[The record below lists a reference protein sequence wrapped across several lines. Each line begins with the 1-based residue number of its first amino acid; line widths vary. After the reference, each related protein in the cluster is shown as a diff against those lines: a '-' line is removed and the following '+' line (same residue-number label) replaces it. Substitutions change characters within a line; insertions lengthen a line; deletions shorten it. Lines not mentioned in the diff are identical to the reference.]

1 MDANTPAGAFDFAGF
16 RALRLADSHVG
27 EPAARRILSKPYP
40 GVPDRIRDWEQK
52 GRLTV
57 DAEPFVYVHEYT
69 SHGVIVRGL
78 VGTVELASSRHRI
91 HPHESVDASQVEQL
105 IDRMQTTA
113 LNPAPLLLIHHGPQD
128 VRDVLGAVTT
138 SPPDFVYTDR
148 ADQLHRLWQIG
159 AGEPQAVI
167 IDALR
172 DAHLVIA
179 DGHHRFAAAHE
190 LQSRHPGTDWDQTLV
205 MVIDQHD
212 TPLQLGAVHRTIARL
227 DLDTVARTADVVD
240 ATWQLTDSSHR
251 ALARLDRA
259 LVFHD
264 GTRWGVLEPRRAHGL
279 LVSWLHDELLPAWGV
294 EPMAVRHHHSASSA
308 MARAATATSVLL
320 PAPSFSDVA
329 ASARSGHL
337 LPEKATSFQPKPHAG
352 VLMRKIHA

>member
-1 MDANTPAGAFDFAGF
+1 MDANTPADAFEFAGF
-16 RALRLADSHVG
+16 RALRLADSLVG

-40 GVPDRIRDWEQK
+40 GVPDRIRDWERT

-57 DAEPFVYVHEYT
+57 DAEPFLYVHEYT

-78 VGTVELASSRHRI
+78 VGTAALSSSRRRI
-91 HPHESVDASQVEQL
+91 HPHESVDAAQVEQL
-105 IDRMQTTA
+105 IDRMGTTG
-113 LNPAPLLLIHHGPQD
+113 LNPAPLLLMHHGPEA
-128 VRDVLGAVTT
+128 VRDALTAVTAL
-138 SPPDFVYTDR
+138 PPDFVYTDR

-159 AGEPQAVI
+159 AGEQQELI
-167 IDALR
+167 TGALG

-179 DGHHRFAAAHE
+179 DGHHRFAAAQE
-190 LQSRHPGTDWDQTLV
+190 LQRRHPGTDWDQTMV

-227 DLDTVARTADVVD
+227 DLDTVARTAEMVD
-240 ATWQLTDSSHR
+240 ATWELTDSSHR

-264 GTRWGVLEPRRAHGL
+264 GSRWGVLEPRRRRGL
-279 LVSWLHDELLPAWGV
+279 LVSWLHDELIPAWGV
-294 EPMAVRHHHSASSA
+294 DPTAVRHHHSASSA
-308 MARAATATSVLL
+308 MARAAMATSILL
-320 PAPSFSDVA
+320 PAPSFADVA

-337 LPEKATSFQPKPHAG
+337 LPHKATSFQPKPHAG